1 MTNVD
6 HGFEHELREATT
18 RLIEDNSGSISPRQ
32 VADAVS
38 WARRHVH
45 DSYDRFNMPL
55 PPADEHAVLIAGL
68 AAQHLMQGRSED
80 EPEDRSDEMDYGDPP
95 RA

>member
-55 PPADEHAVLIAGL
+55 PPADEHVVLIAGL
-68 AAQHLMQGRSED
+68 AAQHLMQRRAED
-80 EPEDRSDEMDYGDPP
+80 EPPPPGGAVDAGDPP
-95 RA
+95 LG